1 MNIKKQ
7 IMANQIQCSKANSI
21 SSPNPPQNNQRP
33 RYIPAA
39 IVKIMTHLFIFN
51 LLNIKSLKN

>member
-1 MNIKKQ
+1 
-7 IMANQIQCSKANSI
+7 MANQIQCSKANSI